1 MSLREEAVEAMAR
14 VYFDEVGRRS
24 GVTLAFETAYDEEQ
38 ADFKYVAG
46 LALDG
51 LVAYLR
57 ENDETWMEAGQSLHK
72 GPHPPTSDIPNMTAV
87 RRLLAVLEGD
97 S

>member
-1 MSLREEAVEAMAR
+1 MNLREEAVEAMAR

-51 LVAYLR
+51 LIAYLR
-57 ENDETWMEAGQSLHK
+57 EHRGDTVHL
-72 GPHPPTSDIPNMTAV
+72 GPTLVPYGLEDLEFEDV
-87 RRLLAVLEGD
+87 LAVLEGEPD
-97 S
+97 E